1 MLQGARGRKG
11 PRLLA
16 RALQA
21 PSLALRGCAN
31 PDPIPGKAVGT
42 ETRPLCCSLPA
53 EARWGFS
60 LPTAAGWSRA
70 VCRKHLLEGTKSWAG
85 TCSGSTHTSPRG
97 CSSNAPHPRGGFK
110 SSAPSP
116 PRPRALVLSEWLLP
130 SFSSSE
136 RGCQPP
142 WVLGGGVL
150 GCSIPFQHGEV
161 RRDGEGAG
169 FVRCGGRGALLAQ
182 VPVLGRGRGGR
193 FGICWACVSPGSPLD
208 RLEMWHKRK
217 KTAAPMSGPAHGV
230 LCTAPSSEQPTSS
243 LRGGEMS
250 HCERRNGGEG
260 GKKNKETALPR
271 GTRGS

>member
-60 LPTAAGWSRA
+60 LPTAAGWSGA

-85 TCSGSTHTSPRG
+85 TCSGSTHTSLRG

-142 WVLGGGVL
+142 GCWGGGVL

-169 FVRCGGRGALLAQ
+169 FVRCGVAGLSWL
-182 VPVLGRGRGGR
+182 R
-193 FGICWACVSPGSPLD
+193 FLFWA
-208 RLEMWHKRK
+208 
-217 KTAAPMSGPAHGV
+217 
-230 LCTAPSSEQPTSS
+230 
-243 LRGGEMS
+243 
-250 HCERRNGGEG
+250 GEG
-260 GKKNKETALPR
+260 GAGLVSAGRVSALAAPWTAWRCGIRGRRLLPPCLAWPTGCFAQHQAQSNPR
-271 GTRGS
+271 ARSEEGK